1 MSETAKSGF
10 IAEDQVVHHLNN
22 WNSSEFAMQWLSVIG
37 YSKIKSVKAKTTRSM
52 GINSKADVLVEVNGD
67 KSIGISIKKFTASFN
82 QIDKRK
88 VDNYQKMWNVPK
100 DVIIIL
106 KKYCGQEG
114 FRPMDKNPTPK
125 VKDQR
130 RYFLTELTS
139 NEQKKIIGF
148 FDKNKSMIIHDVLKG
163 NKEPKADYVL
173 VVKKNESKI
182 TESAINSIENVMSH
196 YDGLTEITKRGN
208 LKLGKITVQRKGGN
222 GGGVTAQMLQ
232 FKFSPKEILQ
242 L

>member
-10 IAEDQVVHHLNN
+10 VTEDQVVDEFHN
-22 WNSSEFAMQWLSVIG
+22 WKNSVTAKKWLSVMG
-37 YSKIKSVKAKTTRSM
+37 YSKIKTLKAKTTRSM
-52 GINSKADVLVEVNGD
+52 GINSKADVLVEVNEGNPV
-67 KSIGISIKKFTASFN
+67 GISIKKFKASFN

-88 VDNYQKMWNVPK
+88 VDNYKKMWNITN

-114 FRPMDKNPTPK
+114 YRPMDENPIPQ

-130 RYFLTELTS
+130 RYFLTELTQ
-139 NEQKKIIGF
+139 NEQKKTLNF
-148 FDKNKSMIIHDVLKG
+148 FDKNKSMIIHDILKG
-163 NKEPKADYVL
+163 NVEPKADYML
-173 VVKKNESKI
+173 VVKKNGVGIKESSI
-182 TESAINSIENVMSH
+182 TKIENVINH
-196 YDGLTEITKRGN
+196 YNGLTEITKRGN

-232 FKFSPKEILQ
+232 FKFSPKDVLD